1 MVLWWIYL
9 LKKWF
14 CGGFTFKKNGFVVDL
29 PLKKRAL
36 PTCDW
41 VKENF
46 EEVGKSVFTNSLKK
60 YYAEQDYMKRA
71 LNRSVY
77 FSEDS
82 RKSMRDGNV
91 NVHSQY
97 NMTHIKSVHAA
108 ICINN

>member
-1 MVLWWIYL
+1 MNKPLIFLLVKNQYIIHQELLCGKKMVLWWIYL

-29 PLKKRAL
+29 TLKKRAL

-60 YYAEQDYMKRA
+60 
-71 LNRSVY
+71 
-77 FSEDS
+77 
-82 RKSMRDGNV
+82 
-91 NVHSQY
+91 
-97 NMTHIKSVHAA
+97 
-108 ICINN
+108 